1 MAEDEPKTGWEQIL
15 KGKFKA
21 FDVEKSIYSENRNKA
36 NTPEMYAKFIC
47 DTLRDGDV
55 PDDLKKMYHE
65 AVYGTDPK
73 VKARIR
79 RRVYA
84 LGEKCR
90 YISIIFKGHSVFLC
104 FC

>member
-1 MAEDEPKTGWEQIL
+1 MDDEKKSGWEQVL

-36 NTPEMYAKFIC
+36 NTPEMYAKYIC
-47 DTLRDGDV
+47 HTLREGDV
-55 PDDLKKMYHE
+55 PDDLKKLYQE
-65 AVYGTDPK
+65 AVYGSDLK

-84 LGEKCR
+84 IGEKMQVIF
-90 YISIIFKGHSVFLC
+90 ISF
-104 FC
+104 